1 MKKLKNLFVML
12 VVGVMAFSLV
22 ACNNGEG
29 DGVRSYTYGSPGV

>member
-29 DGVRSYTYGSPGV
+29 DGVEVTPTVPPVY